1 MNIILFLSILILLLV
16 CYITLNKS
24 EFYSGESTSYAIP
37 ITQVES
43 VY

>member
-1 MNIILFLSILILLLV
+1 MNIILFLSMLIFFLV
-16 CYITLNKS
+16 CYIINNKS
-24 EFYSGESTSYAIP
+24 EYYSGESTSYAIP